1 MAVIRYI
8 ADLHFGDENIIAY
21 DNRPF
26 LSVSEMNEALIERW
40 NRVVGKDD
48 LTWILGDFCVGSTE
62 DWAGILD
69 RLNGR
74 KALIVGN
81 HDSREAI
88 ETLRDRFEDIADY
101 REITDGT
108 YQVVLCHYPIPNFRD
123 HYFSWVHL
131 YGHVHTGFEANI
143 VEHSK
148 LLLRKLYVR
157 DDVCL
162 AYNVGA
168 MLPYMDYTPRTLEE
182 ILASKI

>member
-48 LTWILGDFCVGSTE
+48 LTWILGDFCVGSAE

-88 ETLRDRFEDIADY
+88 EKLRDRFEDIADY
-101 REITDGT
+101 RGFRTSGITTSAGCICT
-108 YQVVLCHYPIPNFRD
+108 GMFTPGLRQTSWSIPNC
-123 HYFSWVHL
+123 SCASCMCGTTSAL
-131 YGHVHTGFEANI
+131 HTTSVRCSRTWI
-143 VEHSK
+143 ILRVRWRKS
-148 LLLRKLYVR
+148 LLLKHECYDLLKFFR
-157 DDVCL
+157 
-162 AYNVGA
+162 
-168 MLPYMDYTPRTLEE
+168 
-182 ILASKI
+182 I